1 MLFRSQDFGSMKKE
15 IESLT
20 SNLARESGK
29 LSQAQWKLD
38 QAQFDLDLAN
48 IDLKKA
54 KSQVNSVG
62 NYVNAANAA
71 ARSYEHASN
80 LSDEVSRKIDAQA
93 QGVKDITI
101 SQFVLQESSS
111 TSVRWAVVGLI
122 LGVALTLIATR
133 RNRKRD
139 SDISRESSLP
149 VRDRELEE
157 IGRAHV

>member
-1 MLFRSQDFGSMKKE
+1 M
-15 IESLT
+15 
-20 SNLARESGK
+20 
-29 LSQAQWKLD
+29 D
-38 QAQFDLDLAN
+38 QAKFDLDLAN

-62 NYVNAANAA
+62 NYVDAANAA

-133 RNRKRD
+133 RNRKRA

-149 VRDRELEE
+149 VRDLELEE
-157 IGRAHV
+157 IERKLDLLTSEKVFATKSSPPKRKTKKKADRKSTRLNSSH